1 MKDDLQAYQ
10 WVEIAVANSSG
21 EMQMRYARL
30 RDLLS
35 TRLTPDA
42 VAEAQKRA
50 RELQDQLEHQRLQEF
65 ERRKL

>member
-1 MKDDLQAYQ
+1 MKDDVQAYQ

-21 EMQMRYARL
+21 EIQTRYARL
-30 RDLLS
+30 RDLIVM
-35 TRLTPDA
+35 RLTPDV

-50 RELQDQLEHQRLQEF
+50 RELQDRLERRRLEEF